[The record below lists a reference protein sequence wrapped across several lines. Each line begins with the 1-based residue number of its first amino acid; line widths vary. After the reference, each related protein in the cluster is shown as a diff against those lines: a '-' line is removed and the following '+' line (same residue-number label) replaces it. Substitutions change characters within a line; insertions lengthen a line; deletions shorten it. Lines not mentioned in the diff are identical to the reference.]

1 MKLRRKK
8 AVVVIAGFFSSS
20 ERRTG
25 ESQRKDGL
33 YEYRYTDAN
42 KKRHSIYDSDLMR
55 LRKRQ
60 DEIQKMRYEGIDY
73 AGGEIT
79 VIELLE

>member
-1 MKLRRKK
+1 MSNKRRDNKGR
-8 AVVVIAGFFSSS
+8 VL
-20 ERRTG
+20 RTG
-25 ESQRKDGL
+25 ASQRKDGL

>member
-1 MKLRRKK
+1 MSNKRRDNKGR
-8 AVVVIAGFFSSS
+8 VL
-20 ERRTG
+20 RTG

-60 DEIQKMRYEGIDY
+60 DEIQKCAMKVLIMPEER
-73 AGGEIT
+73 
-79 VIELLE
+79 LQ

>member
-1 MKLRRKK
+1 MSNKRRDNKGR
-8 AVVVIAGFFSSS
+8 VL
-20 ERRTG
+20 RTG

-55 LRKRQ
+55 LRKRGRMKSRKCAMKVLIMPEERLQ
-60 DEIQKMRYEGIDY
+60 
-73 AGGEIT
+73 
-79 VIELLE
+79 